1 MQVANFYTPTSGG
14 LRIALDELGRGYRQA
29 GHERVLIVPGPAESV
44 EQTPAGQRITV
55 RGLSLPGLGDYRIL
69 TGRRRVLRLLDAT
82 PPDVLEVSDKISLG
96 WLARWSRRRGV
107 PLVLFSHERL
117 DAILLPRVPR
127 WFPLRATANTVN
139 RRLSRLVD
147 RVVVTSAFSAAEFE
161 RIGAPNVRR
170 IPLGV
175 DLATFR
181 PEPAVPPR
189 SAAAA
194 DRLEPG
200 VSPCSVTATDRPEP
214 EAPPRSAIAT
224 DLYGDRPGPEVPP
237 RSAAAADRLE
247 PGVSPCSVTAT
258 DRPGP
263 EVPPC
268 SVTAADRPESGVP
281 PCSAAATDP
290 YGDRPVRLVTVT
302 RLSREKRPEVAI
314 DALAALRDQGVDA
327 ALVVVGDGP
336 HRKRLRRRARGLPVT
351 FLGHLSDRQA
361 VAGLVAAA
369 DVALF
374 PSPAE
379 TFGLATLEALACGT
393 PVVVPPEG
401 AARELLDGP
410 GSGAVSDGTSSG
422 MADAVRGLLSIP
434 ADRRR
439 AAARAAAER
448 YPWAETVA
456 GLLRGYEVIGR
467 ASAEVSPSR

>member
-69 TGRRRVLRLLDAT
+69 TGRKRVLRLLDAM

-127 WFPLRATANTVN
+127 WFPLRTAANIVN
-139 RRLSRLVD
+139 RRLSRLAD
-147 RVVVTSAFSAAEFE
+147 RVIVTSAFSAAEFE
-161 RIGAPNVRR
+161 RIGAPSVRR

-181 PEPAVPPR
+181 PE
-189 SAAAA
+189 
-194 DRLEPG
+194 L
-200 VSPCSVTATDRPEP
+200 
-214 EAPPRSAIAT
+214 EAPSCAAT
-224 DLYGDRPGPEVPP
+224 STDPYGDRPE
-237 RSAAAADRLE
+237 LE
-247 PGVSPCSVTAT
+247 A
-258 DRPGP
+258 
-263 EVPPC
+263 PPC
-268 SVTAADRPESGVP
+268 AATSTDPYGDRPELEAP
-281 PCSAAATDP
+281 PCAATPADP

-302 RLSREKRPEVAI
+302 RLSREKRPENAI

-327 ALVVVGDGP
+327 SLVVIGDGP
-336 HRKRLRRRARGLPVT
+336 HRRRLRRRARGLPVT
-351 FLGHLSDRQA
+351 FLGHLSDRRA

-410 GSGAVSDGTSSG
+410 GSGTVSDGTPSG
-422 MADAVRGLLSIP
+422 MADAVRGLLSMP
-434 ADRRR
+434 AARRR

-456 GLLRGYEVIGR
+456 GLLRGYEVIGP
-467 ASAEVSPSR
+467 ADAEVSPSR

>member
-69 TGRRRVLRLLDAT
+69 TGRRRVLRLLDAM

-96 WLARWSRRRGV
+96 WLARWSRRHGV

-127 WFPLRATANTVN
+127 WFPLRTAANIVN
-139 RRLSRLVD
+139 RRLSRLAD
-147 RVVVTSAFSAAEFE
+147 RVIVTSAFSAAEFE
-161 RIGAPNVRR
+161 RIGAPSVRR

-181 PEPAVPPR
+181 PEP
-189 SAAAA
+189 
-194 DRLEPG
+194 
-200 VSPCSVTATDRPEP
+200 
-214 EAPPRSAIAT
+214 
-224 DLYGDRPGPEVPP
+224 
-237 RSAAAADRLE
+237 
-247 PGVSPCSVTAT
+247 
-258 DRPGP
+258 

-268 SVTAADRPESGVP
+268 SAT
-281 PCSAAATDP
+281 SADP

-302 RLSREKRPEVAI
+302 RLSREKRPENAI

-327 ALVVVGDGP
+327 ALVVIGDGP
-336 HRKRLRRRARGLPVT
+336 HRRRLRRRARGLPVT
-351 FLGHLSDRQA
+351 FLGHLSDRRA

-410 GSGAVSDGTSSG
+410 GSGAVSDGTPSG

-434 ADRRR
+434 AARRR

-448 YPWAETVA
+448 YPWTETVA
-456 GLLRGYEVIGR
+456 GLLRDYEVIGP
-467 ASAEVSPSR
+467 ADAEVSPSR

>member
-69 TGRRRVLRLLDAT
+69 TGRKRVLRLLDAR

-127 WFPLRATANTVN
+127 WFPLRTAANIVN

-147 RVVVTSAFSAAEFE
+147 RVIVTSAFSAAEFE
-161 RIGAPNVRR
+161 RIGAPHVHR

-175 DLATFR
+175 DLVTFR
-181 PEPAVPPR
+181 PEPEAAPG
-189 SAAAA
+189 SAAPA
-194 DRLEPG
+194 DPYG
-200 VSPCSVTATDRPEP
+200 GPEP
-214 EAPPRSAIAT
+214 EVPSGSKAPA
-224 DLYGDRPGPEVPP
+224 
-237 RSAAAADRLE
+237 
-247 PGVSPCSVTAT
+247 
-258 DRPGP
+258 
-263 EVPPC
+263 
-268 SVTAADRPESGVP
+268 
-281 PCSAAATDP
+281 DP

-302 RLSREKRPEVAI
+302 RLSREKRPENAI

-327 ALVVVGDGP
+327 ALVVIGDGP
-336 HRKRLRRRARGLPVT
+336 HRRRLRRRARGLPVT
-351 FLGHLSDRQA
+351 FLGHLSDRRA

-410 GSGAVSDGTSSG
+410 GSGAVSDGTPSG
-422 MADAVRGLLSIP
+422 MADAVRGLLSMP
-434 ADRRR
+434 AARRR

-448 YPWAETVA
+448 YPWTETVA
-456 GLLRGYEVIGR
+456 GLLRGYEVIGP
-467 ASAEVSPSR
+467 ADAEVSPSR